1 MKLEIVTIILGAMPV
16 LEIRGAITL
25 AVFEF
30 GFSLPKAFFL
40 GALGN
45 ALPVVPTLF
54 VLRKFAEFMM
64 RRWYFFNR
72 LMVWLFERFQKRHRG
87 HFDGRKWRF
96 AALFVFVALPL
107 PFTGMWSGIIA
118 SYVLGIP
125 FWKSVSAICLGI
137 IASGLIVS
145 AILFAGISGVKVIF

>member
-30 GFSLPKAFFL
+30 GFSFQKAFLL
-40 GALGN
+40 GVLGN
-45 ALPVVPTLF
+45 SLPVVPTLF
-54 VLRKFAEFMM
+54 VLRKFAESLT

-87 HFDGRKWRF
+87 QFDNWEWSF
-96 AALFVFVALPL
+96 VALFIFVALPL

-125 FWKSVSAICLGI
+125 FWKSVLAIFLGI
-137 IASGLIVS
+137 VASGLIVS
-145 AILFAGISGVKVIF
+145 AILFAGISGVKVVF